1 MMNRITAFAG
11 VCLVPA
17 GTMVLA
23 TIVATATW
31 SSQAQSP
38 SDTVE
43 RRDNPPLAV
52 PATPGPAIEAVA
64 PFAATP
70 MVVVDEMLKLAR
82 VGPNDFVVDLGSG
95 DGRLVLTAVTK
106 FGARGGFGVD
116 IDASLVDYANRKA
129 MEAGVYERARFH
141 VRDLF
146 VTDIHE
152 ATVVT
157 VYLLPIAM
165 NRLQAKL
172 LAELAP
178 GSRVVSHDYPFR
190 SWRRGSRGGA
200 RRAGKK
206 RLHRPPQHGDL
217 PVHGAGARAAPGS
230 VSRTHEPAGPPQGRR
245 RERAARTNF
254 NERYAAGRAS
264 RTARIAARPRCGG
277 HHRRHRDRR
286 WNLPDAGAGR
296 RCRRRRGM
304 DARDV
309 ARGRRDLVHR
319 RVVLRGA
326 RVDIPARRRRL
337 SLSHPRIRARR
348 ELSVR
353 LGARDRHQPGLHCAA
368 RIRVRR
374 LSVAPAAPRPA
385 FGGAYGRRCCR

>member
-1 MMNRITAFAG
+1 MREDCMINRITAFAG

-17 GTMVLA
+17 GVALLA

-31 SSQAQSP
+31 PSQAQSP
-38 SDTVE
+38 SDAVE

-52 PATPGPAIEAVA
+52 PATPGPAVEAVA

-70 MVVVDEMLKLAR
+70 MLVVDEMLKLAG

-129 MEAGVYERARFH
+129 HEAGVYDRARFH

-190 SWRRGSRGGA
+190 SWPVDRVVALDVPEKSDYTGRRSTA
-200 RRAGKK
+200 IY
-206 RLHRPPQHGDL
+206 LYTVP
-217 PVHGAGARAAPGS
+217 ARAP
-230 VSRTHEPAGPPQGRR
+230 RQGP
-245 RERAARTNF
+245 
-254 NERYAAGRAS
+254 
-264 RTARIAARPRCGG
+264 
-277 HHRRHRDRR
+277 
-286 WNLPDAGAGR
+286 
-296 RCRRRRGM
+296 
-304 DARDV
+304 
-309 ARGRRDLVHR
+309 
-319 RVVLRGA
+319 
-326 RVDIPARRRRL
+326 
-337 SLSHPRIRARR
+337 
-348 ELSVR
+348 
-353 LGARDRHQPGLHCAA
+353 
-368 RIRVRR
+368 
-374 LSVAPAAPRPA
+374 
-385 FGGAYGRRCCR
+385 